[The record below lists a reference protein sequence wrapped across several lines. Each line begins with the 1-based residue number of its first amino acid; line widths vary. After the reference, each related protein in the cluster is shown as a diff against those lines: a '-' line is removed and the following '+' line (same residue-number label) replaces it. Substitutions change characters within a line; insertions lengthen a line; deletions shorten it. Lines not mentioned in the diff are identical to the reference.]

1 MSNLIVKKGTIT
13 ALVNPNTENN
23 GSSDQSRSV
32 LRSKLL
38 RVFEKSTTINPVMV
52 LNGCCIKSAQ
62 TKE

>member
-13 ALVNPNTENN
+13 ALVYPNTENN

-38 RVFEKSTTINPVMV
+38 RVFEKSTTINPVVGVKWM
-52 LNGCCIKSAQ
+52 LY
-62 TKE
+62 

>member
-23 GSSDQSRSV
+23 GASDQSRSV

-38 RVFEKSTTINPVMV
+38 RVFEKSTTINPVV
-52 LNGCCIKSAQ
+52 GVK
-62 TKE
+62 

>member
-1 MSNLIVKKGTIT
+1 MSNLIVKKGTIM

-38 RVFEKSTTINPVMV
+38 RVFEKSTTINPVIGVKWM
-52 LNGCCIKSAQ
+52 LY
-62 TKE
+62 

>member
-52 LNGCCIKSAQ
+52 LNGCCIKSAP

>member
-38 RVFEKSTTINPVMV
+38 RVLEKSTTINPVVGVKWM
-52 LNGCCIKSAQ
+52 LY
-62 TKE
+62 